1 MVGSGDAELIAISAA
16 LDLAMKKSTYQ
27 KQIVIFT
34 DSQESLTTIRDGRHR
49 SLYPWSLTRTIV
61 TKILTRVETLEQLG
75 VPVFLRWVPG
85 HDGVP
90 GNVMADRVA
99 KYAAQNGGR
108 DIPSPCGMD
117 RLTSDFVIDNRWI
130 K

>member
-1 MVGSGDAELIAISAA
+1 M
-16 LDLAMKKSTYQ
+16 
-27 KQIVIFT
+27 IFT
-34 DSQESLTTIRDGRHR
+34 DSQESLTTIRDCRHR
-49 SLYPWSLTRTIV
+49 SLYPWSLTCCHENPHESRN
-61 TKILTRVETLEQLG
+61 LEQLG
-75 VPVFLRWVPG
+75 ASVFLRWVPG

-99 KYAAQNGGR
+99 KYAAQNGSR

-117 RLTSDFVIDNRWI
+117 RLTSDFVIDDRWI